1 MVGIVTDDTR
11 RKILEN
17 DREKLQEELREK
29 QKELGLQGMVGLKN
43 QNEMEQII
51 DLDLNASKIK
61 DTMEER
67 NAQRAI
73 ENRKRREAERAKR
86 YKEAPEKYFKM
97 KREKERME
105 FERRRIS
112 I

>member
-17 DREKLQEELREK
+17 DREKVQEELREK

-43 QNEMEQII
+43 QDEMEQII

-73 ENRKRREAERAKR
+73 ENRKRREVERAKR
-86 YKEAPEKYFKM
+86 HKEAPEKYFKM
-97 KREKERME
+97 QREKARME